1 VFHLASGYTTDVNN
15 KRNVFTWNRNRF
27 PDPNAMVENFAQ
39 AGIKLAANIKPAML
53 TTHPRYNEVAQF
65 VGFVKSSDSDAP
77 EISMFWGGDA
87 SYLDFTNPKTFD
99 WWKQNVRAQLLEYG
113 ILGVWNDNNEYE
125 IWDDD
130 ARCDGFGE
138 TLRASLARP
147 LHALL
152 MARASFE
159 AQREFRPNDRLYLLT
174 RSGCPGIQRYAQTWS
189 GDNLAS
195 WETLQYNIPMGLGA
209 SLSGMAMTGHDVGG
223 FTGVKPSAELFVR
236 WIQNAIL
243 HPRFAMNSWHVDG
256 SVNEPWMYPE
266 VLPIIR
272 ATFEFRYRLLPYLY
286 SLMFESAHTG
296 HPIIRPMVYEFPRDA
311 RCQTESFDFMLGPN
325 LLVASVFE
333 NSARTRCVYL
343 PRETE
348 WIDFYSGARYRG
360 GETITPDA
368 PLDRIP
374 LLVRAGGIIPMGKA
388 MRYIG
393 EQPDDLRQAFV
404 FPHSGEGRGAFTLIE
419 DDGVTLNYQRGEYA
433 RVELKVDSARDEIAL
448 SVEARGN
455 FDLPYQTIEF
465 ILPRGE
471 TRRVNARGETWVDAD
486 GRRHLVV
493 QLN

>member
-1 VFHLASGYTTDVNN
+1 
-15 KRNVFTWNRNRF
+15 
-27 PDPNAMVENFAQ
+27 
-39 AGIKLAANIKPAML
+39 
-53 TTHPRYNEVAQF
+53 
-65 VGFVKSSDSDAP
+65 
-77 EISMFWGGDA
+77 
-87 SYLDFTNPKTFD
+87 
-99 WWKQNVRAQLLEYG
+99 
-113 ILGVWNDNNEYE
+113 
-125 IWDDD
+125 
-130 ARCDGFGE
+130 
-138 TLRASLARP
+138 
-147 LHALL
+147 

-223 FTGVKPSAELFVR
+223 FTGVKPSPELFVR

-311 RCQTESFDFMLGPN
+311 RCQTESFDFMLGAN

-333 NSARTRCVYL
+333 DGARTRTVYL

-360 GETITPDA
+360 G
-368 PLDRIP
+368 
-374 LLVRAGGIIPMGKA
+374 
-388 MRYIG
+388 
-393 EQPDDLRQAFV
+393 
-404 FPHSGEGRGAFTLIE
+404 
-419 DDGVTLNYQRGEYA
+419 
-433 RVELKVDSARDEIAL
+433 
-448 SVEARGN
+448 
-455 FDLPYQTIEF
+455 
-465 ILPRGE
+465 
-471 TRRVNARGETWVDAD
+471 
-486 GRRHLVV
+486 
-493 QLN
+493 